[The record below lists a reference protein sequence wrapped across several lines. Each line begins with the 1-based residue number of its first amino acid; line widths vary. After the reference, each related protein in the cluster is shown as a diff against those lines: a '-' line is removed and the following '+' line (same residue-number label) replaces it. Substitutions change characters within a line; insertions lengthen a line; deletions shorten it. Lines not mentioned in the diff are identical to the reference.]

1 MVSGNGNH
9 IFNEKP
15 VLVQIEPLN
24 NATISN
30 AELDEILTKR
40 NIVRTLAE
48 NTAKIR
54 RAAAG

>member
-1 MVSGNGNH
+1 MGV
-9 IFNEKP
+9 KVVP